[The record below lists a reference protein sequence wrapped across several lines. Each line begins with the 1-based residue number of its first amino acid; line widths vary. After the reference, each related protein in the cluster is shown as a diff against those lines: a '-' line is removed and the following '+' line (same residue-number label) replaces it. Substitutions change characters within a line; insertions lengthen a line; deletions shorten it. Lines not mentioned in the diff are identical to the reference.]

1 MSSHSQTESPSP
13 WRWRAYQ
20 RQCLEVF
27 VGRSVPRLLDGTS
40 AVEQGEIPRCW
51 LLLWRRQGG
60 KSTTLAEV
68 SILEMLRKRGRLVTY
83 ASASLLLGR
92 ELIYKE
98 AAILQAALPRL
109 QTVSRA
115 TRTCLEAAD
124 GRTGRS
130 LPAKTSP
137 KDFADLFQ
145 AQRLEFRVWH
155 DRSHCSRTQIIA
167 PNPATARGWTGT
179 VLLDEFGFIR
189 ELQDLWEAIE
199 PIVSTDRNFRL
210 LGATTPPVDDAH
222 FSYTLTE
229 PPPGTEFPVNPAGNW
244 YRSSAGKLVHR
255 VDVFDANAAGVP
267 LYDLDTGRELTPEQH
282 RARSLDA
289 DAWRRNYGIIHLRVG
304 TAAVGLDVL
313 ESAQARGRDQARFFY
328 IETDNDWTNAMA
340 WTRDSLTRGEI
351 GLGWDLATTERER
364 SNPSAVAVV
373 ERLSDGFVVRSLMVW
388 KLGQP
393 ALARGRVRALIEQI
407 TRRGVRPRRLCVD
420 ASNERYFAAEV
431 RAELSALLP
440 VDLVTGS
447 ESITPP
453 GQDPIS
459 MKVYLGHRL
468 VQALER
474 NQLTLPP
481 EPYVRV
487 DFRRVRRDRGS
498 FLAETGAGGEH
509 GDTFDAV
516 KLALHAVSG
525 AEGSAAL
532 PPESVRVGK
541 AQFRPTSWTGGR

>member
-1 MSSHSQTESPSP
+1 MS
-13 WRWRAYQ
+13 
-20 RQCLEVF
+20 V
-27 VGRSVPRLLDGTS
+27 
-40 AVEQGEIPRCW
+40 VEPGEIPRCW

-109 QTVSRA
+109 QAVSRA

-124 GRTGRS
+124 SRTGRG
-130 LPAKTSP
+130 LPAKASTQ
-137 KDFADLFQ
+137 DFADLFQ

-229 PPPGTEFPVNPAGNW
+229 PQPGTEFPVHPAGNW
-244 YRSSAGKLVHR
+244 YRSSAGKLIHR
-255 VDVFDANAAGVP
+255 VDVHDAHTAGVA
-267 LYDLDTGRELTPEQH
+267 LYDLDTGRELTPEEH

-289 DAWRRNYGIIHLRVG
+289 DAWRRNYGIIHLRGG
-304 TAAVGLDVL
+304 TAAAGLDVL

-328 IETDNDWTNAMA
+328 IETDDDWRNATN
-340 WTRDSLTRGEI
+340 WTRDIVTRGDI

-364 SNPSAVAVV
+364 SNPSAMAVM
-373 ERLSDGFVVRSLMVW
+373 ERVSDDFIIRSLMVW

-393 ALARGRVRALIEQI
+393 AVARERVRALIEQM
-407 TRRGVRPRRLCVD
+407 TRCGIRPRKLCVD

-431 RAELSALLP
+431 RAELSPLLP
-440 VDLVTGS
+440 VELITGS
-447 ESITPP
+447 ESVTPP

-468 VQALER
+468 LRALDR

-481 EPYVRV
+481 EPYVRA

-498 FLAETGAGGEH
+498 FLSETGPGGEH
-509 GDTFDAV
+509 GDTFDAA
-516 KLALHAVSG
+516 KLAFHAVCGQDDSG
-525 AEGSAAL
+525 TL
-532 PPESVRVGK
+532 PPESVRVGRP
-541 AQFRPTSWTGGR
+541 QFRPAAWTGGRSR